1 MTRYTKS
8 NGKYSIHGHKYE
20 MLCGSRAQVWHK
32 TAYKTSGDLK
42 KHHLMKN
49 KSGRIVSRAK
59 HATAKKEK
67 RLVKSGYGTKKGKFG
82 FVLLNGKE
90 KGTRKKRQRGGQFT
104 KRSQF
109 SQRIIPYC
117 PEKNRLGECKRR
129 QYIAPVSE
137 PIPWCPRKN
146 KAGLCRR
153 RPRTPTPTPTP
164 TPTTT
169 Y

>member
-8 NGKYSIHGHKYE
+8 NGKYRIHGQKYE
-20 MLCGSRAQVWHK
+20 MLRGSRAQVWHQ
-32 TAYKTSGDLK
+32 TAYKTSGELK

-67 RLVKSGYGTKKGKFG
+67 RLVKAGYGTRKGKFG
-82 FVLLNGKE
+82 FVLLNGK
-90 KGTRKKRQRGGQFT
+90 GSRKKRQRGGQFS
-104 KRSQF
+104 K
-109 SQRIIPYC
+109 RIIPYC

-129 QYIAPVSE
+129 KSIVPVYIPPS
-137 PIPWCPRKN
+137 IPWCPRKN
-146 KAGLCRR
+146 NLGQCRR
-153 RPRTPTPTPTP
+153 RPRTPTPTPT
-164 TPTTT
+164 TTSET